1 MNATAKQQPK
11 KTPKAQPLNG
21 DLLPN
26 LEGPAL
32 RFIALDAIEAKGQV
46 RTEFNE
52 PSIADLAE
60 DIKTRGM
67 LQAVLLRPSLDGN
80 KYIIIAGERRIRA
93 ARLAGLAAVPAIVG
107 EVSESQAADMQ
118 LAENI
123 QREDLSLKDVA
134 AAVRRLYDREGK
146 IDKVTQIVKKSKSW
160 VSKHLSVSCP
170 DFGYQ
175 ARQMLEQGVTDDL
188 ELLTTL
194 NALYKIDYETAQQ
207 LGNKIRAGKAGRKEA
222 RDLLA
227 KAKKEAEEHQ
237 AELAKEKSAQPKQKK
252 KKDEPPPFYP
262 GNTLHAVIDILQEE
276 NPPMIAEVLGKFDD
290 KQKQLM
296 LDIAADA
303 HQRGHLVMDLQPIDK
318 MRRLMAYQ
326 TSENYVD
333 DIDNTAFLMGA
344 FGIEFTLENLL
355 NEQQRILRI

>member
-32 RFIALDAIEAKGQV
+32 RFVALDAIEAEVQV
-46 RTEFNE
+46 RTEFDE

-60 DIKTRGM
+60 DIKKRGM
-67 LQAVLLRPSLDGN
+67 LQPVLLRPALNGN

-93 ARLAGLAAVPAIVG
+93 ARLAGLTAVPAIVG

-146 IDKVTQIVKKSKSW
+146 IDKVTEIVKKSKSW

-170 DFGYQ
+170 EFGYQ
-175 ARQMLEQGVTDDL
+175 ARQMLEEGVTDDL

-194 NALYKIDYETAQQ
+194 NALYKIDYHTAQQ

-222 RDLLA
+222 RELLA
-227 KAKKEAEEHQ
+227 KAKKEAEEDQ
-237 AELAKEKSAQPKQKK
+237 AQLAKQKSAQPKQKK
-252 KKDEPPPFYP
+252 KKDEPPPFSA
-262 GNTLHAVIDILQEE
+262 GNALNAVMDLLQEE
-276 NPPMIAEVLGKFDD
+276 NPPTIAEVLGKFDS

-296 LDIAADA
+296 LDLAADA
-303 HQRGHLVMDLQPIDK
+303 HQRGHLVKDLEAIDK
-318 MRRLMAYQ
+318 VRHLAAYHAS
-326 TSENYVD
+326 TGYVD
-333 DIDNTAFLMGA
+333 DIDNTGFLIGA
-344 FGIEFTLENLL
+344 FEVEFTIENLL
-355 NEQQRILRI
+355 MEHQRICTM